1 MLDRIISSL
10 REQAA
15 PELINKLGLTET
27 QASGSIHAAADSVK
41 QVVGG
46 GDGIGM
52 DDLLNLF
59 SDKANNSKAD
69 GIMDN
74 IGSLLKGKLSSD
86 VGLDAAKASGVKDML
101 MPMLMQLV
109 SKYVGGDSK
118 NLQSLLGGLAEGGLA
133 DKAKGLLGGLFK

>member
-1 MLDRIISSL
+1 MLERIITSL
-10 REQAA
+10 REQAT
-15 PELINKLGLTET
+15 PELIGKLGLSES
-27 QASGSIHAAADSVK
+27 QASGSINAAADSVK
-41 QVVGG
+41 QAIGG

-59 SDKANNSKAD
+59 SDKANTANAN

-74 IGSLLKGKLSSD
+74 IGGLLKGKLSNE
-86 VGLDAAKASGVKDML
+86 VGLDAAKASGVKEML

-133 DKAKGLLGGLFK
+133 EKAKGMLGGLFK